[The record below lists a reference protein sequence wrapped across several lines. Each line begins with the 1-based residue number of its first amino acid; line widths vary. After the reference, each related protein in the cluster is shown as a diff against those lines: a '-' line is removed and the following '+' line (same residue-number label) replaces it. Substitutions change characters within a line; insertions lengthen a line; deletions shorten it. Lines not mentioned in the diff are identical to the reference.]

1 MRPAFPTIHACALIV
16 GDAGLLIR
24 GPSRSGKSSL
34 TLALLA
40 AAEAEGRFARLV
52 ADDRVGLSVEGGQL
66 FGAPHPLIAGQI
78 EQRGTGILTLPYEG
92 KARLTHVIDLVSGP
106 EEPIRPIGKIRVEEV
121 ELDQIEIP
129 ASLPKE
135 AAALELLAKI

>member
-40 AAEAEGRFARLV
+40 AAEAGGRFARLV

-78 EQRGTGILTLPYEG
+78 EQRGAGILTLPYEG
-92 KARLTHVIDLVSGP
+92 KGRLTHVIDLVGGP
-106 EEPIRPIGKIRVEEV
+106 EGPIRPIGKIRVEEI

>member
-16 GDAGLLIR
+16 GEAGLLIR

-40 AAEAEGRFARLV
+40 AAEAQGRLARLV

-66 FGAPHPLIAGQI
+66 FSAPHPVIAGQI
-78 EQRGTGILTLPYEG
+78 EQRGTGILTLPYEA
-92 KARLTHVIDLVSGP
+92 KARLTHVVDLVDGP
-106 EEPIRPIGKIRVEEV
+106 ERPVSPSGKTTLEGV
-121 ELDQIEIP
+121 ELEHFEIP
-129 ASLPKE
+129 ASLPKQM
-135 AAALELLAKI
+135 AARELLAKI

>member
-78 EQRGTGILTLPYEG
+78 EQRGKDILTLPYED
-92 KARLTHVIDLVSGP
+92 KARLTHVVDLVGGP
-106 EEPIRPIGKIRVEEV
+106 EGPIRLIGKIRVEEV

-135 AAALELLAKI
+135 VAALELLAKI

>member
-52 ADDRVGLSVEGGQL
+52 ADDRVGLSVEGDQL

-92 KARLTHVIDLVSGP
+92 KARLTHVIDLVGGP
-106 EEPIRPIGKIRVEEV
+106 EGPIRPIGKIRVEEV

>member
-1 MRPAFPTIHACALIV
+1 MKAAFPTIHACALIV
-16 GDAGLLIR
+16 GDAGILIR

-40 AAEAEGRFARLV
+40 AAKAEGRLARLV
-52 ADDRVGLSVEGGQL
+52 ADDRVGLSVEGGRL

-78 EQRGTGILTLPYEG
+78 EQRGTGILTLPYKG
-92 KARLTHVIDLVSGP
+92 KARLTHVVDLVSGSEQTIAP
-106 EEPIRPIGKIRVEEV
+106 SGKIDLDGV
-121 ELDQIEIP
+121 ELTHFEIP

-135 AAALELLAKI
+135 VAAQTLLAKI

>member
-40 AAEAEGRFARLV
+40 AAEAQGRFARLV
-52 ADDRVGLSVEGGQL
+52 ADDRVGLSIEGGQL

-92 KARLTHVIDLVSGP
+92 KARLTHVIDLVGGP
-106 EEPIRPIGKIRVEEV
+106 ESLIGPGRQTKVEGV
-121 ELDQIEIP
+121 ELNQFEIP

-135 AAALELLAKI
+135 VAALELLAKI

>member
-78 EQRGTGILTLPYEG
+78 EQRGTGILTLPYED
-92 KARLTHVIDLVSGP
+92 KARLTHVVDLVGGP
-106 EEPIRPIGKIRVEEV
+106 EGPIRPIGKIRVEEV

>member
-1 MRPAFPTIHACALIV
+1 MRPPFPTIHACALIV
-16 GDAGLLIR
+16 GAAGILIR

-40 AAEAEGRFARLV
+40 AAEAQGGFARLV
-52 ADDRVGLSVEGGQL
+52 ADDRVGLSVEAGLL

-92 KARLTHVIDLVSGP
+92 KAQLTHVVDLVGGP
-106 EEPIRPIGKIRVEEV
+106 VATISTRGKTSVEGV
-121 ELDQIEIP
+121 ELDHFEVP
-129 ASLPKE
+129 SSLPKE
-135 AAALELLAKI
+135 VAALELLAKI

>member
-78 EQRGTGILTLPYEG
+78 EKRGTGILTLPYEG
-92 KARLTHVIDLVSGP
+92 KARLTHVIDLVGGP
-106 EEPIRPIGKIRVEEV
+106 EGPIRPIGKIRVEGV

>member
-1 MRPAFPTIHACALIV
+1 MRPPFPTTHACALIV
-16 GDAGLLIR
+16 GETGLLIR

-66 FGAPHPLIAGQI
+66 FGAPHPVIAGQI
-78 EQRGTGILTLPYEG
+78 EQRGEGILTLPYEA
-92 KARLTHVIDLVSGP
+92 KAQLTHVVDLVHGLGES
-106 EEPIRPIGKIRVEEV
+106 ISPIGKITIEGV
-121 ELDQIEIP
+121 ELDHFEIP
-129 ASLPKE
+129 ACLPKE

>member
-78 EQRGTGILTLPYEG
+78 EQRGTGILTLPYED
-92 KARLTHVIDLVSGP
+92 KARLTHVIDLVSVP
-106 EEPIRPIGKIRVEEV
+106 EGPIRPIGKIRVEEV

-135 AAALELLAKI
+135 VAALELLAKI